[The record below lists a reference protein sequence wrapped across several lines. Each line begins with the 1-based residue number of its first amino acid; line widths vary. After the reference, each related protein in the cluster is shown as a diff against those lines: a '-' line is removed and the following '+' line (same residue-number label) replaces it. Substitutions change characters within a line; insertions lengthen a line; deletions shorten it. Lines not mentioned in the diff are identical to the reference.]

1 MYDNIGK
8 KIKTLTKIVTI
19 VLSVASIIA
28 AIASIV
34 GGVLWGLIFFFM
46 PILFWISSFFM
57 YGFGELI
64 DKVTKIEQ
72 ALNNTKQINFQKEE
86 KTIITQ
92 KSDNS
97 KETVSEKK
105 ETSNNDMEDIQN
117 FDMLSETK
125 KAAIRLLKN
134 QLKDGLI
141 SFEQYEKQ
149 KVIILNMDII

>member
-1 MYDNIGK
+1 
-8 KIKTLTKIVTI
+8 
-19 VLSVASIIA
+19 
-28 AIASIV
+28 
-34 GGVLWGLIFFFM
+34 
-46 PILFWISSFFM
+46 M